1 MTRNTTN
8 LTIRMDSSVKKQA
21 DALFSDLGMNLST
34 AFNVFVRQ
42 AIRMQRLPFEISRE
56 VPTQDTLDAIR
67 EAEQIARD
75 PMAKGFADMSELL
88 KDLNG

>member
-1 MTRNTTN
+1 MTKNTTN

-42 AIRMQRLPFEISRE
+42 AIRMQRLPF
-56 VPTQDTLDAIR
+56 
-67 EAEQIARD
+67 
-75 PMAKGFADMSELL
+75 
-88 KDLNG
+88 